1 MYRRITS
8 QVIIVTRRADGIE
21 NPIKTIRP
29 CILYI
34 ITLPIYRFFFHG
46 EYYWKT
52 ISKDLYKFM
61 IVITYYSRENINS
74 ITRVLALMFTAIE
87 NGLIIILDR
96 TALINY
102 ANRRQWV
109 IGEKRRKIKHFFPL
123 EKKIWILFVNS
134 SNKYVCVSISVPVV
148 TRIISKIIIKNKKKT
163 EQKSITSIINS
174 VKKI

>member
-1 MYRRITS
+1 
-8 QVIIVTRRADGIE
+8 
-21 NPIKTIRP
+21 
-29 CILYI
+29 
-34 ITLPIYRFFFHG
+34 
-46 EYYWKT
+46 
-52 ISKDLYKFM
+52 M

-123 EKKIWILFVNS
+123 EKKMDTVRKFV
-134 SNKYVCVSISVPVV
+134 
-148 TRIISKIIIKNKKKT
+148 
-163 EQKSITSIINS
+163 E
-174 VKKI
+174 